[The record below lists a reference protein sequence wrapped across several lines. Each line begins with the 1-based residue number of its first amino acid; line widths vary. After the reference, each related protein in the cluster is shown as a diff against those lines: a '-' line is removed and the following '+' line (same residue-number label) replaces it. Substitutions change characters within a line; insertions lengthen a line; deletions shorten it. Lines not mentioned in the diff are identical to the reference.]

1 MARKIM
7 TDLSAKHLITIP
19 DQMAKDPLV
28 KKICEKMINRSNMG
42 IKKYGNTM
50 SEANYSI
57 VSGIDNTIEE
67 LLDAAV
73 YLEDVKLKLINEND
87 R

>member
-1 MARKIM
+1 M
-7 TDLSAKHLITIP
+7 TDLSTKHLITIP

-73 YLEDVKLKLINEND
+73 YIEDVKLKLINKND